1 MRYLGTDYLY
11 NLEELYHTYQ
21 HICENGTELYLLFPI
36 NNEETIRIAVSR
48 ELLYRRFGVHHI
60 ETEYDVFEM
69 VSPINYHIEGE
80 NVIIENELYVFNQLS
95 RFAHSVHTLLSSFG
109 SNIYIGNA
117 ENRTNII
124 RLINAD
130 RNAALIEPRGNDEVN
145 SNWNLQ
151 LLYEQ
156 RYIIRANEVNL
167 FSFNNQNNA
176 REVFRLLTNSI
187 VRIVNSIR
195 RQ

>member
-1 MRYLGTDYLY
+1 
-11 NLEELYHTYQ
+11 
-21 HICENGTELYLLFPI
+21 
-36 NNEETIRIAVSR
+36 
-48 ELLYRRFGVHHI
+48 
-60 ETEYDVFEM
+60 M

-80 NVIIENELYVFNQLS
+80 NVIIENELNVFNQLS
-95 RFAHSVHTLLSSFG
+95 QFAHSVHTLLSSFG
-109 SNIYIGNA
+109 SNIYIGNE

>member
-11 NLEELYHTYQ
+11 NLDELYYTRQ

-36 NNEETIRIAVSR
+36 NKEETPRIAVSR
-48 ELLYRRFGVHHI
+48 ELLYRRFMVPHI
-60 ETEYDVFEM
+60 ETEYDVFEI
-69 VSPINYHIEGE
+69 VFPINFHIDGG
-80 NVIIENELYVFNQLS
+80 NIIIENEFNILNQLS
-95 RFAHSVHTLLSSFG
+95 QFAHSVHTLLCDFG

-130 RNAALIEPRGNDEVN
+130 RNAALIEPRENDEVN

-151 LLYEQ
+151 LFYEQ
-156 RYIIRANEVNL
+156 RYIIRANEDNI
-167 FSFNNQNNA
+167 FSFNNQKNA
-176 REVFRLLTNSI
+176 RKVFRFLTNSI
-187 VRIVNSIR
+187 IRVINSIR